1 MTYHKTISLLIFDG
15 NPNGQMMAELSNWN
29 GRVYKI
35 ARNALAAYSQRPD
48 AENTGVYFLF
58 GRDEDKNDTI
68 YIGEAEKMFSRI
80 KQHVS
85 DREYWTDCIAVI
97 SKDNHL
103 NKAHVKYL
111 ENEFYNAAKSAG
123 RFVVINGNVP
133 TRSSVSEY
141 DAAMLQEFID
151 HTKLLV
157 NTLGYKA
164 FDPISRP
171 EAAHVP
177 AEIFLLKGPR
187 GADARGLLT
196 ADGFTVLEGSVI
208 AYDVTPSFPSGINK
222 IRERML
228 NDGIIDQNY
237 RITLDSFFSS
247 PSYAAS
253 IVLGRNANGRTEWC
267 TESGRSLKAIEEEH
281 LEV

>member
-1 MTYHKTISLLIFDG
+1 MAYHKTISLLIFDG

-35 ARNALAAYSQRPD
+35 ARSALPLFAQRDD

-58 GRDEDKNDTI
+58 GRDAEKNDTI
-68 YIGEAEKMFSRI
+68 YVGEAEHMFSRI

-97 SKDNHL
+97 SKDDHL

-111 ENEFYNAAKSAG
+111 ENEFFSAAKSAG
-123 RFVVINGNVP
+123 RFVVINNSVP

-141 DAAMLQEFID
+141 DAAMLREFID

-164 FDPISRP
+164 FDSISHFEDVQTPR
-171 EAAHVP
+171 
-177 AEIFLLKGPR
+177 EIFFLTSQR
-187 GADARGLLT
+187 GANAKGMLT
-196 ADGFTVLEGSVI
+196 SDGFTVLEDSII
-208 AYDVTPSFPSGINK
+208 ADGVTRSFPTGIGK
-222 IRERML
+222 MRQRL
-228 NDGIIDQNY
+228 LDDGTVDQNL
-237 RITLDSFFSS
+237 RFTRNCFFSS

-253 IVLGRNANGRTEWC
+253 VVLGRSANGRTEWQ
-267 TESGRSLKAIEEEH
+267 TENGRTLKAVEEAR
-281 LEV
+281 LGD